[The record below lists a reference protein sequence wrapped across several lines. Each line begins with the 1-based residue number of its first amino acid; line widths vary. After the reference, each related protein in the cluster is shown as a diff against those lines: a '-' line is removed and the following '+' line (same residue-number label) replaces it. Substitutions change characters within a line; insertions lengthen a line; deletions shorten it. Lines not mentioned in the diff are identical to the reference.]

1 MLKASSLLVLL
12 ACVVISSV
20 PAAQYV
26 TLSVSPPSVS
36 AGFAST
42 VNAIPAGF
50 SSGSTYSYA
59 WDIYSFSRLSGCGPS
74 DSLCTVYGTMSNTV
88 NVVVTVPG
96 TPTVANSITVT
107 VVPYQCIL
115 GTTGDLGSCII
126 DSIPIAVA
134 GIALSLCFVA
144 IAFMLGEV
152 FLLEGLSN
160 WYKTELWECTKSG
173 LVLCCV
179 YGGLVMAS
187 NISVAIA
194 SSALPSSSAQ
204 PCIAG
209 SILDQNLCMLYQ
221 DVYNGYITPQL
232 QVSYSAFSGI
242 FGLDT
247 GVEMLKSILLST
259 WCPLSFPIPDTDLEV
274 TTQWGS
280 TIGLMKGNYLAPSS
294 PSGLSFL
301 KDVTSMVVTPVLLI
315 FQSLYVL
322 LPTIAILGL
331 AVFLPIGMILRAIP
345 FLRGIGGTM
354 IAVGITISL
363 IFPTTL
369 LALNVP
375 VTSYL
380 TPLYSSVS
388 AGTSDIFTCSGLD
401 CLATG
406 LLETV
411 TMGLASANSGVLSWL
426 IGPNAVY
433 ASFLEGFGTGLYNID
448 SIYPAM
454 NFVTYET
461 TGLALQVILIVLD
474 LMICLVAANAIARP
488 LGGRVGFGIGKLKLA

>member
-1 MLKASSLLVLL
+1 
-12 ACVVISSV
+12 
-20 PAAQYV
+20 
-26 TLSVSPPSVS
+26 
-36 AGFAST
+36 
-42 VNAIPAGF
+42 
-50 SSGSTYSYA
+50 
-59 WDIYSFSRLSGCGPS
+59 
-74 DSLCTVYGTMSNTV
+74 
-88 NVVVTVPG
+88 
-96 TPTVANSITVT
+96 
-107 VVPYQCIL
+107 
-115 GTTGDLGSCII
+115 
-126 DSIPIAVA
+126 
-134 GIALSLCFVA
+134 
-144 IAFMLGEV
+144 
-152 FLLEGLSN
+152 
-160 WYKTELWECTKSG
+160 
-173 LVLCCV
+173 
-179 YGGLVMAS
+179 
-187 NISVAIA
+187 
-194 SSALPSSSAQ
+194 
-204 PCIAG
+204 
-209 SILDQNLCMLYQ
+209 
-221 DVYNGYITPQL
+221 VYNGYITPQL